1 MQTSLASGQSP
12 GKLGTA
18 PAARIIDGVKIYGA
32 GTTAVRALDA
42 ISAEFAAGA
51 FTAIM
56 GPSGS
61 GKSTLLHCLAG
72 LDRLTSGQVL
82 LGDVELTK
90 LDDKAMTLLRRER
103 VGFVFQAFNLVPTLT
118 AQENVTL
125 PLTLGGKKPDQSWL
139 AELASALGISDRLAH
154 RPAELSGGQQQR
166 VATARA
172 LITRPALIFADE
184 PTGNLDSRSATEL
197 LTQIRR
203 AVDEYQQ
210 TVVMVTHD
218 PRAAAYADRV
228 LFLAD
233 GRVVRELAAPTADR
247 ILDVIREQGA
257 R

>member
-1 MQTSLASGQSP
+1 VN
-12 GKLGTA
+12 A
-18 PAARIIDGVKIYGA
+18 PAARIIEGVKIYGTGPA
-32 GTTAVRALDA
+32 AVRALDA
-42 ISAEFAAGA
+42 ISAEFTAGA

-82 LGDVELTK
+82 LGDIELSK

-103 VGFVFQAFNLVPTLT
+103 IGFVFQAFNLVPTLT

-139 AELASALGISDRLAH
+139 AELARALGIADRLGH

-172 LITRPALIFADE
+172 LITRPNLIFADE

-203 AVDEYQQ
+203 AVDEYRQ

-233 GRVVRELAAPTADR
+233 GQVVRELAAPTADA

-257 R
+257 Q

>member
-1 MQTSLASGQSP
+1 MQTTLASGKP
-12 GKLGTA
+12 ADAIGTA
-18 PAARIIDGVKIYGA
+18 PAARIIDGTKIYGT
-32 GTTAVRALDA
+32 GVTSVRALDA

-72 LDRLTSGQVL
+72 LDRLTSGRVMI
-82 LGDVELTK
+82 GDDELSG

-103 VGFVFQAFNLVPTLT
+103 IGFVFQAFNLVPTLT
-118 AQENVTL
+118 ARENVIL
-125 PLTLGGKKPDQSWL
+125 PLTLGGKKPDPAWL
-139 AELASALGISDRLAH
+139 AGLAAALGITDRLAH
-154 RPAELSGGQQQR
+154 RPSELSGGQQQR

-172 LITRPALIFADE
+172 LITRPDLIFADE
-184 PTGNLDSRSATEL
+184 PTGNLDSKSAAEL

-203 AVDEYQQ
+203 AVDEYGQ

-218 PRAAAYADRV
+218 PLAAGYADRV

-233 GRVVRELAAPTADR
+233 GRVVRELPDPTAHSV
-247 ILDVIREQGA
+247 LDVIRELGA
-257 R
+257 Q